1 MHEQMPRNTGAIIRR
16 RRDKPVHEN
25 LMVVDGPDV
34 HGQNSNLK
42 YIPLLLLSLPSTW
55 LLPDATLK
63 WLWTPA
69 QILAMRA
76 PQVKLDYIILVAAF
90 HGNLVPYSSTSCISR
105 THSAYSQCKSRVL
118 RQESLELEHIR
129 IRINARVIQS
139 PPSYY
144 LCTTASKFL
153 QVCARSGPS
162 PHGRYWQ
169 RRSSVQAETSDT
181 DVASPSKKGKKRK
194 QNISVTVQ

>member
-105 THSAYSQCKSRVL
+105 THSAYSQCKSRASRTVYQTATWTFYPANL
-118 RQESLELEHIR
+118 DLNSDHMKELTLTSVHR
-129 IRINARVIQS
+129 
-139 PPSYY
+139 
-144 LCTTASKFL
+144 
-153 QVCARSGPS
+153 
-162 PHGRYWQ
+162 HG
-169 RRSSVQAETSDT
+169 
-181 DVASPSKKGKKRK
+181 
-194 QNISVTVQ
+194 